1 MNYMSINQRDAFGP
15 RQNRPVTGTMPGFQF
30 TVTSTFLQRR
40 LSNSKTQKKN
50 HRYHNNACFLSL
62 FVFVICNHVGLVP
75 VRKIV

>member
-40 LSNSKTQKKN
+40 LSNSKTQKKTIAIITM
-50 HRYHNNACFLSL
+50 RAFYLCLCSL
-62 FVFVICNHVGLVP
+62 YVIM
-75 VRKIV
+75 